1 MNQENNN
8 KQKEDCPLC
17 EITKEGIDM
26 LNAEKDS
33 EVKNKKSF
41 RKIKMIFWCLV
52 IIFGVVGGYEI
63 LSNSLLTNSL
73 TKSNLIQEHVQVTHI
88 LDFSA
93 PCLLLG
99 PVF

>member
-1 MNQENNN
+1 MNQKNNN

-17 EITKEGIDM
+17 ETAKEAVDM
-26 LNAEKDS
+26 LGVNKDS